1 MSRVA
6 KAHIVLPAKVEL
18 TVGVNTVTVKGPKGT
33 LEQHCNKLV
42 SVSKSDVDANH
53 VIFKPAIEAPTAWAQ
68 AGTVRALVN
77 NMIHGVTQGFERTL
91 ELVGVGYRAAAKD
104 KSVTLSLGFSHPI
117 EYALPEGV
125 VAETPNN
132 TTIILKGI
140 DKQRVGQVAS
150 EIRAFR
156 PPEPYKGKG
165 VKYAGEQ
172 IMRKEAKKK

>member
-6 KAHIVLPAKVEL
+6 KAPILLPANVEL
-18 TVGVNTVTVKGPKGT
+18 SLGEGSVTVKGPKGT
-33 LEQHCNKLV
+33 LTQHCNKLV
-42 SVSKSDVDANH
+42 SITMSDANEKQ
-53 VIFKPAIEAPTAWAQ
+53 VMFKPACNDPNAWAQ
-68 AGTVRALVN
+68 AGTVRALIS
-77 NMIHGVTQGFERTL
+77 NMIHGVTVGYDRTL

-104 KSVTLSLGFSHPI
+104 KVVTLSLGFSHPI
-117 EYALPEGV
+117 EYVLPEGV

-172 IMRKEAKKK
+172 IVRKEAKKK